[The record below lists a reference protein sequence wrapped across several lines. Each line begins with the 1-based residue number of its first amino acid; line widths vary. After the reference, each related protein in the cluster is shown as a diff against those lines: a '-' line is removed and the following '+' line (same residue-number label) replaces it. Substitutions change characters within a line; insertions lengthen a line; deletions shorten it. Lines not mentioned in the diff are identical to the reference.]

1 MLDSKNLMLDLGRTP
16 KSDKAGS
23 VDQSNEA
30 SRENLGQFA
39 QVFGDAAANLKAAKS
54 GKDLPLSVDS
64 PDIAATD
71 ASIASAES
79 LFFSRTLK
87 GGTELIVGGA
97 EPSDEGLIAF
107 ARSQGMDPQALGL
120 LTPANDDTGAL
131 SRPAALDLP
140 QQLTGDNALS
150 QEPGLDY
157 QAPSLVAPQAS
168 ATILPSPE
176 SLSGK
181 ALMAHA
187 GDVNVLTAA
196 AIEAGPATQEP
207 AKAGFQAAIPSEK
220 FLTDGRRL
228 VAAHQGPVMA
238 DGEAAKVPASTQA
251 GLQAAF
257 PSENYFA
264 DRQRLAAAHQGLV
277 VADGEAAKVPAN
289 TQAGLQAAIPSEK
302 FLADR
307 QRLAAAHQGPVVA
320 DGEAAKVPVNVQSG
334 QIQNLQATAL
344 RQPREGLPNGRSP
357 DIGIVKKNLHIK
369 AETPLSN
376 GKLAAADVQTIGA
389 QVSQPEAGKM
399 TVGRKVAEAFVKMHA
414 NRQHLP
420 PTKLDAISL
429 VDSKGTT
436 VSAVISATAA
446 PIAAAAVFVEGN
458 VSNAAANTSP
468 SAELA
473 SEPSEEDSAR
483 DVMRRQDDYTQMSR
497 QLAEA
502 LGKRL
507 TAQIQQGSWRV
518 EMDLHPRSLGRV
530 EVQLE
535 MKNGELEAHFVAANA
550 TTRDLINEG
559 MPRLRE
565 AFQEYGTETAYVD
578 VGLANQGGSD
588 GKSTAS
594 ENGAGAVSAEQSAD
608 TEGESG
614 STSFNNLDDGL
625 DILV

>member
-79 LFFSRTLK
+79 LFFSRTLN

-207 AKAGFQAAIPSEK
+207 AKAGFQAVIPSEK

-251 GLQAAF
+251 GLQAA
-257 PSENYFA
+257 
-264 DRQRLAAAHQGLV
+264 
-277 VADGEAAKVPAN
+277 
-289 TQAGLQAAIPSEK
+289 IPSEK

-307 QRLAAAHQGPVVA
+307 QHLAAAHQGPVMA

-344 RQPREGLPNGRSP
+344 RQPREGLPTGRSP
-357 DIGIVKKNLHIK
+357 DIGIVKKNLHTK
-369 AETPLSN
+369 AEMPLSN
-376 GKLAAADVQTIGA
+376 GKLAAADMQTIGA
-389 QVSQPEAGKM
+389 QVSQPETGKM

-420 PTKLDAISL
+420 PAKLDAISL

-436 VSAVISATAA
+436 VSAVIPPTAA
-446 PIAAAAVFVEGN
+446 PIVAAAVFVEGN
-458 VSNAAANTSP
+458 VSNAAANTSL

-614 STSFNNLDDGL
+614 STKFNNLDDGL

>member
-54 GKDLPLSVDS
+54 GKDLPLSADS

-196 AIEAGPATQEP
+196 AIEAGPATREP

-220 FLTDGRRL
+220 LLT
-228 VAAHQGPVMA
+228 
-238 DGEAAKVPASTQA
+238 
-251 GLQAAF
+251 
-257 PSENYFA
+257 

-277 VADGEAAKVPAN
+277 VADGEAAKVPVN

-344 RQPREGLPNGRSP
+344 RQPREGLPTGRSP

-436 VSAVISATAA
+436 VSAVIPPTAA

-614 STSFNNLDDGL
+614 SKSFNNLDDGL

>member
-1 MLDSKNLMLDLGRTP
+1 MLDSKNLLLDLGRTP

-54 GKDLPLSVDS
+54 GKDLPLSADS

-264 DRQRLAAAHQGLV
+264 DRQRLAAAHQG
-277 VADGEAAKVPAN
+277 
-289 TQAGLQAAIPSEK
+289 
-302 FLADR
+302 
-307 QRLAAAHQGPVVA
+307 PVVA

-497 QLAEA
+497 QLAAA

-594 ENGAGAVSAEQSAD
+594 ENDAGAVSAEQSAD

>member
-54 GKDLPLSVDS
+54 GKDLPLSADS

-251 GLQAAF
+251 GLQAA
-257 PSENYFA
+257 
-264 DRQRLAAAHQGLV
+264 
-277 VADGEAAKVPAN
+277 
-289 TQAGLQAAIPSEK
+289 IPSEK

-436 VSAVISATAA
+436 VSAVIPATAA

>member
-1 MLDSKNLMLDLGRTP
+1 
-16 KSDKAGS
+16 
-23 VDQSNEA
+23 
-30 SRENLGQFA
+30 
-39 QVFGDAAANLKAAKS
+39 
-54 GKDLPLSVDS
+54 
-64 PDIAATD
+64 
-71 ASIASAES
+71 
-79 LFFSRTLK
+79 
-87 GGTELIVGGA
+87 
-97 EPSDEGLIAF
+97 
-107 ARSQGMDPQALGL
+107 
-120 LTPANDDTGAL
+120 
-131 SRPAALDLP
+131 
-140 QQLTGDNALS
+140 
-150 QEPGLDY
+150 
-157 QAPSLVAPQAS
+157 
-168 ATILPSPE
+168 
-176 SLSGK
+176 
-181 ALMAHA
+181 
-187 GDVNVLTAA
+187 
-196 AIEAGPATQEP
+196 
-207 AKAGFQAAIPSEK
+207 
-220 FLTDGRRL
+220 
-228 VAAHQGPVMA
+228 MA
-238 DGEAAKVPASTQA
+238 DGEAAKVP
-251 GLQAAF
+251 
-257 PSENYFA
+257 
-264 DRQRLAAAHQGLV
+264 V
-277 VADGEAAKVPAN
+277 N

-344 RQPREGLPNGRSP
+344 RQPREGLPTGRSP

-436 VSAVISATAA
+436 VSAVIPPTAA

-614 STSFNNLDDGL
+614 SKSFNNLDDGL

>member
-54 GKDLPLSVDS
+54 GKDLPLSADS

-257 PSENYFA
+257 PSENYF
-264 DRQRLAAAHQGLV
+264 
-277 VADGEAAKVPAN
+277 
-289 TQAGLQAAIPSEK
+289 
-302 FLADR
+302 ADR

-594 ENGAGAVSAEQSAD
+594 ENDAGAVSAEQSAD